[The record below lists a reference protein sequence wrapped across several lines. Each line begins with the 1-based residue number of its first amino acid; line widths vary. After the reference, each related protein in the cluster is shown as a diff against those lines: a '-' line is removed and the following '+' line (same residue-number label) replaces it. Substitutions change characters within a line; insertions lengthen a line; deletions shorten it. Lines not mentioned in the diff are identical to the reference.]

1 MYPLLCYT
9 FIILLTTISTN
20 IALTTALINFEK
32 EREGKSSILE
42 IGKSLFDTNFDLAL
56 ANLTIILS
64 LNVFLA

>member
-32 EREGKSSILE
+32 EREGKSSILG

>member
-32 EREGKSSILE
+32 ERGGKSSILE